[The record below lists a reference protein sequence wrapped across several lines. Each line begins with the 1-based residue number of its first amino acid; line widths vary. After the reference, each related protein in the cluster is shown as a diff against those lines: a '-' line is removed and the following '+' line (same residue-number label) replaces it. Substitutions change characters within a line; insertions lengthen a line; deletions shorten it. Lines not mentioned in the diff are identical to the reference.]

1 MVFGA
6 VLNNEYCLRFTH
18 RKDINMLRIQD
29 QHLEHELYLLA
40 RQKGFD
46 YLDKSSPDSEN
57 VELIMRRLVVF

>member
-18 RKDINMLRIQD
+18 RKDLYMLRLQD
-29 QHLEHELYLLA
+29 QHLERALYLLA